1 MPGVLAMLMLNAAA
15 AGWDPACR
23 LALAET
29 AELDL
34 RPPPSIFHAPEL
46 LAEVSILRSYQVNWP
61 HQKCAS
67 VGARLALLRSA
78 ADEFD
83 SWCGAARR
91 ADTIDAPGSSATDQR
106 LSCPEL
112 AALCVAGNSA
122 APALLAKLCPRTAC
136 EQAEYTPPGR
146 ATRCGRY
153 DAEDCE
159 PASRGRY
166 NASAHTRPNCKC
178 PAVVVARTNPLET
191 VDCNGP
197 GPVGGFSRA
206 PPPLCDCSAC
216 VKTVTVQNISCK
228 FATAVKNLHMG
239 DYPGHRHGLNAT
251 AGLRLHCPAALAV
264 CKRAC
269 TDRVARA
276 ACPTTCAAPPAVC
289 RAFAASPQYAWLR
302 RSTKP
307 FIF

>member
-91 ADTIDAPGSSATDQR
+91 ARRPRGRRGRSTAPRSPTKTSSATSVRPLACGSRDSRVGPATFSLLGER
-106 LSCPEL
+106 LP
-112 AALCVAGNSA
+112 
-122 APALLAKLCPRTAC
+122 T
-136 EQAEYTPPGR
+136 
-146 ATRCGRY
+146 TR
-153 DAEDCE
+153 
-159 PASRGRY
+159 SRG
-166 NASAHTRPNCKC
+166 
-178 PAVVVARTNPLET
+178 ARR
-191 VDCNGP
+191 GARR
-197 GPVGGFSRA
+197 GR
-206 PPPLCDCSAC
+206 
-216 VKTVTVQNISCK
+216 Q
-228 FATAVKNLHMG
+228 TA
-239 DYPGHRHGLNAT
+239 RRRRQT
-251 AGLRLHCPAALAV
+251 
-264 CKRAC
+264 
-269 TDRVARA
+269 
-276 ACPTTCAAPPAVC
+276 
-289 RAFAASPQYAWLR
+289 ASPQPAQCA
-302 RSTKP
+302 RSSQP
-307 FIF
+307 AL